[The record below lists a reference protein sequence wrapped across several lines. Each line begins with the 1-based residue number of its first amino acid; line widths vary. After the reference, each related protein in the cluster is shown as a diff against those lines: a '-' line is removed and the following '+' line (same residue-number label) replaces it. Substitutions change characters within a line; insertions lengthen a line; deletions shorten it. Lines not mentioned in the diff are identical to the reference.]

1 MNAAET
7 IAAAI
12 EKLETLKAESTPS
25 PWHHWTDDLTG
36 DVDLWHDQE
45 ARSYIATLGH
55 SDAPRVNRDAD
66 LIVTLHRTID
76 PILAILR
83 MFGANLAL
91 LGDWEPH
98 PDNEIMALARAVLGG
113 AS

>member
-7 IAAAI
+7 IATAI
-12 EKLETLKAESTPS
+12 EKLEGLRPGYEVRGEWLVEVVGEHTCGGYGEASGWLHEPGCGYE
-25 PWHHWTDDLTG
+25 PLTN
-36 DVDLWHDQE
+36 DPIV
-45 ARSYIATLGH
+45 
-55 SDAPRVNRDAD
+55 
-66 LIVTLHRTID
+66 VTLHRTID
-76 PILAILR
+76 AQLAILR

-113 AS
+113 DS